1 MSRFKTYKVI
11 CEPKKHITDLKL
23 ELNPTR
29 HHKGKIDYNWN
40 TTISTSIP
48 KQLNYNLFELIFKSI
63 GFNNKLIT
71 VFITMG

>member
-1 MSRFKTYKVI
+1 MSRFKTYNVI

-29 HHKGKIDYNWN
+29 HHKGKIDYYRN
-40 TTISTSIP
+40 IEIFHSIP

-63 GFNNKLIT
+63 GFHNNFKT

>member
-40 TTISTSIP
+40 STISTSIP
-48 KQLNYNLFELIFKSI
+48 KQLNYNLF
-63 GFNNKLIT
+63 
-71 VFITMG
+71 